1 MNLFLNINVLGSL
14 CYFSAHEG
22 IWEQVRDIQGQEQ
35 EMFRPETIIASLIA
49 LKMQRLQTKELA
61 ASVFILDVM
70 EN

>member
-1 MNLFLNINVLGSL
+1 MISK
-14 CYFSAHEG
+14 
-22 IWEQVRDIQGQEQ
+22 GQEH
-35 EMFRPETIIASLIA
+35 ELFWPETITASLTA